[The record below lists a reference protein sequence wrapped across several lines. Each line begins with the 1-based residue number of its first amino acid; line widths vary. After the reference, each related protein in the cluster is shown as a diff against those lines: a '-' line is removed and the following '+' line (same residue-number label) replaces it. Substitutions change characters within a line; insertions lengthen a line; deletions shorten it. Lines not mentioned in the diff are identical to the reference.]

1 MVADASREFHFT
13 EQDFQRV
20 RKLIYDY
27 AGIALSDSKHDMVYS
42 RLARRVRA
50 LKLANFADYLA
61 LLQRPDGRKE

>member
-1 MVADASREFHFT
+1 
-13 EQDFQRV
+13 V

-61 LLQRPDGRKE
+61 CCSGPTGARSGNRSSIR